1 MSSTDVKF
9 EVTTLPVADVD
20 RAKDFYLRL
29 GWRLDIDFKPDED
42 TRVVQFTPPG
52 SQASIQFGSGRT
64 TMTPGFLQ
72 GLMLVVEDIEAAR
85 ADLLGRG
92 ADVGEIWHLEPGA
105 GRVSGVDPQ
114 RRSYASRADL
124 TDPDGNS
131 WVLQEITERLPGRVT
146 SDVPGLAELL
156 HETAEHHGA
165 FEAVAPPHD
174 WWDWYAAYLDARQA
188 GATSDAAAA
197 AAGRYMAEAKH
208 VTVPTA

>member
-1 MSSTDVKF
+1 MSSKF

-20 RAKDFYLRL
+20 RAKAFYENL
-29 GWRLDIDFKPDED
+29 GWRLDVDFHPDERS
-42 TRVVQFTPPG
+42 RVVQFTPPG
-52 SQASIQFGSGRT
+52 SQASIQFGYGRT
-64 TMTPGFLQ
+64 TMTPSSLE
-72 GLMLVVEDIEAAR
+72 GLFLVVEDIEAAH
-85 ADLLGRG
+85 ADLVSRG
-92 ADVGEIWHLEPGA
+92 VDVGEIWHSEPGA
-105 GRVSGVDPQ
+105 GRVPGLDPQ
-114 RRSYASRADL
+114 RRTYASRADF

-131 WVLQEITERLPGRVT
+131 WLLQEVTQRLPGRVS

-188 GATSDAAAA
+188 GATAEDAAA

-208 VTVPTA
+208 VTV